1 MRCRL
6 LLVTSALAAAN
17 LALAGDWP
25 TYGRTAARSNAT
37 PERLP
42 MPLEL
47 RWTHASA
54 NPPRR
59 AWPGPAR
66 RDAYSKIENLTPRLG
81 FDAAFHVAVAGGR
94 VYFGSSSEDK
104 LICLDLATGKP
115 LWTFFADGPLRFAPV
130 VEQGRV
136 LFGSDDG
143 RVYALDASDGRLL
156 WQYRAAPQD
165 RYVPGNGRMISV
177 WPVRT
182 GVVVY
187 DGIAYF
193 CAGMFP
199 MQGTYLVAL
208 DAADGKEHW
217 KHSLS
222 NIPPQGYLLASRT
235 RLYVPT
241 GRGSPFMFNRA
252 DGKLI
257 RAAGGGG
264 GTFAL
269 LTGDVLVSGPG
280 KTGQLALFDGAGDDH
295 LATFAGNHMIVSSGR
310 AFMQTDTA
318 LSALNRTR
326 YLELARER
334 RELGK
339 QQDALRA
346 KLKLTQRLAASNYT
360 QTVREQITT
369 IGRRL
374 DQITTELRAC
384 LLWKIECRNPFSL
397 ILAGNMLLAGGDGAV
412 AAYTVSEG
420 QLAWTGEV
428 RGKAYGLAVAD
439 GCLLVSTD
447 AGAIHCFAV
456 VDRAAGPSRLDD
468 TEADR

>member
-1 MRCRL
+1 MRRRL
-6 LLVTSALAAAN
+6 WLVTSALAVAN
-17 LALAGDWP
+17 VALADDWP

-37 PERLP
+37 SESLP
-42 MPLEL
+42 LPLEL
-47 RWTHASA
+47 RWTHTSA

-66 RDAYSKIENLTPRLG
+66 RDAYSKIENLSPRLG
-81 FDAAFHVAVAGGR
+81 FDAAFHVAVADGR

-104 LICLDLATGKP
+104 LVCLDLATGEP
-115 LWTFFADGPLRFAPV
+115 VWTFFADGPLRFAPV

-143 RVYALDASDGRLL
+143 RVYALDAPDGRLL
-156 WQYRAAPQD
+156 WQYRAGPEN

-187 DGIAYF
+187 DGLAYF

-208 DAADGKEHW
+208 DAADGKERW
-217 KHSLS
+217 KHKL
-222 NIPPQGYLLASRT
+222 NEFAPQGYLLASRT

-264 GTFAL
+264 GTYAL
-269 LTGDVLVSGPG
+269 LTEDELISGPG

-295 LATFAGNHMIVSSGR
+295 LATFPGNHMIVSSGR

-318 LSALNRTR
+318 LSALDRTR

-334 RELGK
+334 RELGRK
-339 QQDALRA
+339 QGALRA
-346 KLKLTQRLAASNYT
+346 KLKVTQRVAAADHT
-360 QTVREQITT
+360 QTVRDQITT

-384 LLWKIECRNPFSL
+384 LLWNIECHNPFSL
-397 ILAGNMLLAGGDGAV
+397 ILAGTTLLTGGDGSV
-412 AAYTVSEG
+412 AAYTAGEG
-420 QLAWTGEV
+420 KLVWAGEV

-447 AGAIHCFAV
+447 ACAIHCFA
-456 VDRAAGPSRLDD
+456 GPSQGDGA
-468 TEADR
+468 EAGQ